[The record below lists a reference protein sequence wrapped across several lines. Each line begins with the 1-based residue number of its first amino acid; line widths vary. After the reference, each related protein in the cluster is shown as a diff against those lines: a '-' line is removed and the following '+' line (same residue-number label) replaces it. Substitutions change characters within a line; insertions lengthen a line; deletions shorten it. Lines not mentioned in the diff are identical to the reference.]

1 MTFQDPNAAIKTA
14 FPDTNF
20 KTGDQVTIGDQSY
33 TFGSDGKFTESSAGT
48 SASNKLTTPPTWD
61 GPEDARK
68 LSGAGKY
75 PNFYVHKTRSGH
87 TLIMD
92 DSKGAEHV
100 TLQHRGGTMVQL
112 QPDGKLYISAQNGQY
127 NIVFGENRMKIT
139 GAYDI
144 AVDGAASL
152 KVNKDY
158 NLTVGGDI
166 NLTATKNINMT
177 AQNFNQTIRG
187 NIDVAAKGITEKV
200 EGAVL
205 RESIGNMTMSS
216 QGAFMAG
223 SSDNSAAFYG
233 KDKVAINADQGE
245 LMVRSA
251 KKMSFESMTSDIV
264 IQTLTGKF
272 SAKAMEAYITGTS
285 FFALKGLAAGDIT
298 TGGLMQVKSGA
309 ALLMGATGQ
318 VGVTG
323 GAAVA
328 ISAVGE
334 VGLDAGAAIGI
345 AAGGAVGI
353 ESSAIGLN
361 ASLVASL
368 GIIEQNG
375 PVVVAVPP
383 LPPTPVIPTIFSTP
397 SPDNPK
403 TAFNVEAAQN
413 PTQEDASLSDSAYS
427 EVAGYA

>member
-1 MTFQDPNAAIKTA
+1 MALTDAEIKSA
-14 FPDTNF
+14 FPGTNF
-20 KTGDQVTIGDQSY
+20 PEGAQVTVGSETYTMGKDGSFAQS
-33 TFGSDGKFTESSAGT
+33 DAGT

-68 LSGAGKY
+68 LPGAGKY

-100 TLQHRGGTMVQL
+100 TLQHRGGSMVQL

-152 KVNKDY
+152 KINKDY
-158 NLTVGGDI
+158 NVTVGGDI

-251 KKMSFESMTSDIV
+251 KKMSFESMTGDIA
-264 IQTLTGKF
+264 IRATTGKF
-272 SAKAMEAYITGTS
+272 SVSARQGIMY
-285 FFALKGLAAGDIT
+285 FLT
-298 TGGLMQVKSGA
+298 TATLESVGATTVIAGA
-309 ALLMGATGQ
+309 AATLQATGQ
-318 VGVTG
+318 VGVIG
-323 GAAVA
+323 GAEVSIEAAGGVSVQA
-328 ISAVGE
+328 AGAVG
-334 VGLDAGAAIGI
+334 L
-345 AAGGAVGI
+345 AAGGAIGLESAAVGI
-353 ESSAIGLN
+353 DAALI
-361 ASLVASL
+361 AMI

-375 PVVVAVPP
+375 PVGVAAPIVPAVPAVP
-383 LPPTPVIPTIFSTP
+383 QIPV

-403 TAFNVEAAQN
+403 TDFTVTAAQN